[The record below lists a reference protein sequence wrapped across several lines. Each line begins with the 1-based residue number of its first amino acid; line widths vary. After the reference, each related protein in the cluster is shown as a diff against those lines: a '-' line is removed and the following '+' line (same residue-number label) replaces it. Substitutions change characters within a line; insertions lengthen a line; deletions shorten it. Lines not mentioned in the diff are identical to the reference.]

1 MKNNHNNSQEKKKE
15 LTKTIIVV
23 QETAKNCLNKMYND
37 DTISYEKFSEKLSA
51 KIYEG
56 DNIIDRTS
64 MSNYMNG
71 KTPIPLNII
80 IAMQKINGYSY
91 DYILGIKKQKD
102 PNLKGTNLTTKSV
115 KALESIAE
123 DKLGMD
129 ILNCILE
136 NYLDR
141 FLSSVK
147 DLILLTNICRSLDVK
162 NEEVYRQEIQNKFVN
177 NMENIFSEIA
187 KNYIDIPDDVEK
199 EMIDKSISG
208 LKEMSDS
215 LNKAA
220 ESLESATIMHGNTPL
235 TKKDFLKLIKFDKI
249 KP

>member
-1 MKNNHNNSQEKKKE
+1 M
-15 LTKTIIVV
+15 V
-23 QETAKNCLNKMYND
+23 CFNKMYTED
-37 DTISYEKFSEKLSA
+37 KLSYEKFSEKLSA

-56 DNIIDRTS
+56 DNIIDRAS
-64 MSNYMNG
+64 MANYVNG

-91 DYILGIKKQKD
+91 DYILGIKEQTD

-115 KALESIAE
+115 KTLESIAE

-129 ILNCILE
+129 ILNCIIE
-136 NYLDR
+136 NYLDK

-147 DLILLTNICRSLDVK
+147 ELILLTNICRSLDEE
-162 NEEVYRQEIQNKFVN
+162 NGEVYRQEIQNKFVN

-187 KNYIDIPDDVEK
+187 EYYIDVPYDVEK
-199 EMIDKSISG
+199 EMLDKSISG
-208 LKEMSDS
+208 LKEMSNS

-249 KP
+249 KPYK

>member
-1 MKNNHNNSQEKKKE
+1 
-15 LTKTIIVV
+15 
-23 QETAKNCLNKMYND
+23 MYTD
-37 DTISYEKFSEKLSA
+37 DKLSYEKFSEKLSA
-51 KIYEG
+51 EIYEG
-56 DNIIDRTS
+56 DNIIDRAS
-64 MSNYMNG
+64 MANYVNG

-91 DYILGIKKQKD
+91 DYIWGIKEHTD

-129 ILNCILE
+129 ILNCIIE
-136 NYLDR
+136 NYLDK

-147 DLILLTNICRSLDVK
+147 DLILLTNICRSLDK
-162 NEEVYRQEIQNKFVN
+162 ENEEVYRQEIQNKFVN
-177 NMENIFSEIA
+177 NMENIFSKIA
-187 KNYIDIPDDVEK
+187 EYYIDVPCDVEK
-199 EMIDKSISG
+199 EMLDKSISG
-208 LKEMSDS
+208 LKEMSNS

-220 ESLESATIMHGNTPL
+220 ESLESATIMPENTQL

-249 KP
+249 KPYK